1 MKKFFLMAALA
12 FSALNMNAQKV
23 RFGIN
28 AGAGISSVVGSE
40 AKAYGNAFA
49 YKIGATVDIP
59 TSEHFSFIS
68 GVDFINKSFEAPGEN
83 YNRFFL
89 QLPVMAAYKFDM
101 GESSKLTLKAGPYVG
116 YGVVSS
122 DIKGTDLNF
131 FKDDYH
137 NRGDFGFKAGISFDF
152 SHFTVGAEYSR
163 AIRKINDDLKAY
175 NQVYGIMLGYKF

>member
-28 AGAGISSVVGSE
+28 AGAGISSLVGSDSE
-40 AKAYGNAFA
+40 GYGNAFA

-68 GVDFINKSFEAPGEN
+68 GVDFINKSFEAADEN

-89 QLPVMAAYKFDM
+89 QLPIMAAYKFDM

-122 DIKGTDLNF
+122 DIKGTNLNI

-137 NRGDFGFKAGISFDF
+137 NQGDYGFKVGVSYDF
-152 SHFTVGAEYSR
+152 SHLTVGAEYSR
-163 AIRKINDDLKAY
+163 AFRKINDGVKAY